1 MKLVTVAYIS
11 LVFAVVFS
19 VAQSDDD
26 HDDDDDDEKKMTKFK
41 EFKVGCP
48 LKNTK

>member
-1 MKLVTVAYIS
+1 MKLVTIAYIS

-19 VAQSDDD
+19 VAQFDDD
-26 HDDDDDDEKKMTKFK
+26 HDDDDDEKKMTKFK

-48 LKNTK
+48 LKYTK